1 MPRGVRRLEQME
13 LTAKRAAIVIA
24 AFTVVTATV
33 GAIVARLL
41 DPHDF
46 VSIGSALWWSLQTVT
61 TVGYGDIV
69 PRTVA
74 GRVIGAIIM
83 LAGIGFLAV
92 VTAAVTAAL
101 IESARRSLGG
111 PSAPELGDL
120 LTQIS
125 ARLDTIDKKLDA
137 LDERTRE

>member
-1 MPRGVRRLEQME
+1 MPRGVRFLERMP

-41 DPHDF
+41 DPQDF

-61 TVGYGDIV
+61 TVGYGDVV
-69 PRTVA
+69 PRTVV
-74 GRVIGAIIM
+74 GRIIGGIIM

-101 IESARRSLGG
+101 VESARRSLGG
-111 PSAPELGDL
+111 PSPQELGEH
-120 LTQIS
+120 LTRIS
-125 ARLDTIDKKLDA
+125 ARLDTIEKKLDA
-137 LDERTRE
+137 IDERAKE